1 MTVAAKFLLIF
12 IFRGAN
18 MKKTKKFF
26 SWLTAAAVICNAF
39 TPSFAAAKRDVN
51 DPVLREI
58 INELSKKM
66 PKFIDKYGETVFVED
81 EPITRGALISAIYE
95 YDRRT
100 KPSAAASGGTLQV
113 QRQEFDSLKAK
124 VASLEKGKSQASSA
138 KTPSSGKVDMIAL
151 IAELQPNMPA
161 LLDDSLNSS
170 QVFKSLRQQVS
181 DASGKQAYASV
192 KEVKEI
198 NAKIEHLAKRVASAE
213 DGISGEAKSSS
224 KKAASYASVSK
235 DISEMNSKLEK
246 LSKRVDFAESKISA
260 ASPNS
265 KMQSFASQKEINE
278 LKNTLNQIQQSYV
291 KLSKRVDALNDAP
304 FVVSASGK
312 EVSDNDMSY
321 IHRQL
326 SDIKKTVSLV
336 PTSAEMKNEI
346 NRNKNQT
353 QADIERIEKRLN
365 SISASSRASS
375 SSGGSSGGGSGAAI
389 ATISLGITMLAALFA
404 AR

>member
-1 MTVAAKFLLIF
+1 
-12 IFRGAN
+12 

-26 SWLTAAAVICNAF
+26 SWLAAAAVICNAF

-100 KPSAAASGGTLQV
+100 KPSAAAAVSGGTLQV

-138 KTPSSGKVDMIAL
+138 KAPSSGKVDMVAL
-151 IAELQPNMPA
+151 IAELQPNMPV
-161 LLDDSLNSS
+161 LLDNSLNSS
-170 QVFKSLRQQVS
+170 QVFKSLRQQVA
-181 DASGKQAYASV
+181 DASSGKQAYASV

-198 NAKIEHLAKRVASAE
+198 NTKIEHLAKRVASAE
-213 DGISGEAKSSS
+213 DSISGDAKSSS
-224 KKAASYASVSK
+224 KETASYASVSK

-246 LSKRVDFAESKISA
+246 LSKRVDFAESKLSA

-291 KLSKRVDALNDAP
+291 KLSKRVDALNDVS
-304 FVVSASGK
+304 FGVSASGK
-312 EVSDNDMSY
+312 ELSDNDMSY

-365 SISASSRASS
+365 SISTASRASS
-375 SSGGSSGGGSGAAI
+375 SAGGSSGGGSGAAI